1 MDRLIRL
8 ERGKGERYRALQKI
22 VPRLCSK
29 AHDRFADKDRSPI
42 NKATTTGRSLQMQV
56 VDCVGGPVWDLVDVG
71 AAIKELNYG

>member
-8 ERGKGERYRALQKI
+8 ERGKGETYRALLKI

-42 NKATTTGRSLQMQV
+42 NKASTGRSLQMQL
-56 VDCVGGPVWDLVDVG
+56 VDCVGEPVWDVVDIG
-71 AAIKELNYG
+71 AAIKELN